1 MASPLRHL
9 LESRLSEL
17 SGEMES
23 LFADARDRA
32 RRELAEQLNQAV
44 RRIRLADDRE
54 ELAATLVDAAA
65 AFASGAA
72 FFHIHDQLA
81 KGDCIRGV
89 SEPSAEAF
97 RALRIPLS
105 SAAALA
111 DAVETRDPV
120 VTAAAS
126 SQISFELARLLMPLP
141 DARASIF
148 PIVDGDTVPAL
159 LYTWGAVQPPAVE
172 LLSQVAAAV
181 WSATAPPPPP
191 PEPLVTIAPAPDPAS
206 TWDRLSAEDHK
217 VHLRAQRFARVQVA
231 EMRLFD
237 PEIVHTG
244 RARRDLYGALHNRI
258 DAARS
263 AFREQFFANSQTM
276 VDYLH
281 LEIVRTLANDN
292 PDLLGKD
299 YPGPLA

>member
-44 RRIRLADDRE
+44 RRIRLADDRQ

-65 AFASGAA
+65 TFASGAA

-81 KGDCIRGV
+81 EGDRIRGV
-89 SEPSAEAF
+89 SEPSVEAF
-97 RALRIPLS
+97 RALRIPLL

-111 DAVETRDPV
+111 GAVETRDPV

-126 SQISFELARLLMPLP
+126 SQISYELARVLKHLP

-159 LYTWGAVQPPAVE
+159 LYTWGVVQSPAIE
-172 LLSQVAAAV
+172 LLCQVGAAV

-191 PEPLVTIAPAPDPAS
+191 PELLVTIEPAPDPGSA
-206 TWDRLSAEDHK
+206 WDRLSAEDHK
-217 VHLRAQRFARVQVA
+217 IHLRAQRFARVQVA
-231 EMRLFD
+231 EIRLFD

-244 RARRDLYGALHNRI
+244 RARRDLYSALRSRI
-258 DAARS
+258 DAARA

-281 LEIVRTLANDN
+281 LELVRTLANDN